1 MNIYKEKSVDI
12 NECRQ
17 RQPHQSKK
25 ACTAKCNVCTE
36 SDLNMIKLPC
46 LISSK
51 KKLPRITLISRKGC
65 CQPLSGS
72 KFNVLCYLLYPWHPV
87 VGKQNACLLL
97 LAKITII
104 YSYPGLL
111 RKCSLCSLMLS
122 ICLPPEV
129 FQSHLA
135 APRNWRRA
143 ATDWIPPSLPE
154 KSGSFQRL
162 STVVGQTQH
171 PKLEGR
177 NPVQWLGSIT
187 EVTWAEAGAEF
198 GSPDKHLCV
207 ARVPVDGR
215 IQGRKMRLRI
225 LKMQTTGV
233 WEDPNK
239 WLGGGRVS

>member
-1 MNIYKEKSVDI
+1 MVSNQRENTIFVSLQNYLQSISHTKCRPPFPSSSSKGSLCSLMRTTLSNSQDFIFHLSFLGCLNSYKEKSVDI
-12 NECRQ
+12 HECRQ
-17 RQPHQSKK
+17 RQPHQSKNKKK
-25 ACTAKCNVCTE
+25 ACTAKCSVCTE

-111 RKCSLCSLMLS
+111 RKCSLCSVVFS
-122 ICLPPEV
+122 ICLPPKV

-135 APRNWRRA
+135 VPRS
-143 ATDWIPPSLPE
+143 WI
-154 KSGSFQRL
+154 
-162 STVVGQTQH
+162 
-171 PKLEGR
+171 
-177 NPVQWLGSIT
+177 
-187 EVTWAEAGAEF
+187 
-198 GSPDKHLCV
+198 
-207 ARVPVDGR
+207 
-215 IQGRKMRLRI
+215 
-225 LKMQTTGV
+225 
-233 WEDPNK
+233 
-239 WLGGGRVS
+239 